1 MPQLDIVT
9 FFNQISW
16 LTIAFLALLPLFHL
30 LVLRAHSQ
38 ITALRNS
45 VFIALKSIE
54 LPSSIDTLLVHYKE
68 AASVEVP
75 SLSMV
80 VPQALHSFKAREY
93 AKIWK

>member
-30 LVLRAHSQ
+30 LVLRVYSQ
-38 ITALRNS
+38 ITALRKS
-45 VFIALKSIE
+45 VFVAFKSIK
-54 LPSSIDTLLVHYKE
+54 LPSSINTLLVHYKE

-75 SLSMV
+75 VLSPIA
-80 VPQALHSFKAREY
+80 PQAMHSFKAREY